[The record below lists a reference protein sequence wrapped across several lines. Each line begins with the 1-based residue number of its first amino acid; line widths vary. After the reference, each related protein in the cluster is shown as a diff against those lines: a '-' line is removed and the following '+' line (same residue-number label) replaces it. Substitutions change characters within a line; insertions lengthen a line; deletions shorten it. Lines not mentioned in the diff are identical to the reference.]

1 MTVEEWIGILAA
13 LTAIA
18 TGFLAAL
25 RWMVR
30 QFVQEIGNQLTLRMD
45 HLEVEIGVLS
55 SRQSDIYAT
64 IIQGGVHGKGN
75 QGAKGRTTP
84 RKRTKRQAR

>member
-1 MTVEEWIGILAA
+1 MTVEEWIGILAG

-55 SRQSDIYAT
+55 QRQSDIYAT
-64 IIQGGVHGKGN
+64 IMSGGSNGKGN
-75 QGAKGRTTP
+75 QGSKGRTTP
-84 RKRTKRQAR
+84 RKRKKR

>member
-1 MTVEEWIGILAA
+1 MTVEQWIGILAG

-30 QFVQEIGNQLTLRMD
+30 QFVAEIGNQLTLRMD

-55 SRQSDIYAT
+55 ARQSDIYAT
-64 IIQGGVHGKGN
+64 IMSGGAHGKGN
-75 QGAKGRTTP
+75 QGSKGRTTP
-84 RKRTKRQAR
+84 RKRTKRKAR

>member
-1 MTVEEWIGILAA
+1 MSAGEWVGFLAG
-13 LTAIA
+13 LTGIA

-30 QFVQEIGNQLTLRMD
+30 QFVAEIGNQLTLRMD

-55 SRQSDIYAT
+55 QRQSDIYAT
-64 IIQGGVHGKGN
+64 IMSGGEHGKGN
-75 QGAKGRTTP
+75 QGSKGRAKT
-84 RKRTKRQAR
+84 RKGTKRKAR

>member
-1 MTVEEWIGILAA
+1 MTVADWIGILAG

-30 QFVQEIGNQLTLRMD
+30 QFVQEIGNQLSLRMD

-55 SRQSDIYAT
+55 RRQSDIYAT
-64 IIQGGVHGKGN
+64 IITGGADGKTNKGT
-75 QGAKGRTTP
+75 KGRAKKAQ
-84 RKRTKRQAR
+84 RGRR

>member
-1 MTVEEWIGILAA
+1 MTVEEWIGILAG

-30 QFVQEIGNQLTLRMD
+30 QFVQEIGSQLSLRMD

-55 SRQSDIYAT
+55 TRQSDIYAT
-64 IIQGGVHGKGN
+64 LISGGVHGKGN
-75 QGAKGRTTP
+75 QGTKGRTKT
-84 RKRTKRQAR
+84 RKRKKR